1 MEELIRKKIA
11 EWSQAP
17 YNTET
22 IREIQDLSAKGD
34 EKELTERFYRSL
46 EFGTGGL
53 RGIIGAGTNRMN
65 IYTVGAATQGL
76 ANYISFMK
84 QGNKGVVIGFDSRI
98 KSDVFSKRTAEVMA
112 ANGIKVYIFDDVTP
126 VPLCSFAVRELRAAA
141 GIVITASHNPPEYN
155 GYKVYW
161 NDGAQV
167 VPPQDAEIITEVNKI
182 DSIDTIQSISYEEG
196 VSRGLISVIGDAVR
210 NSYIRNLEHYTLRE
224 KNPSTVKIVYSPL
237 HGTGYRIVPEVLS
250 HFGFTDISIV
260 KEQEKPDGNFPT
272 VKSPN
277 PEERAAM
284 AMSLDLAREVKADIV
299 LATDPDSDRMGVAFK
314 NEQGEY
320 VLINGNQI
328 GTMLE
333 YYILKRKTAEGTL
346 PAHSAVVKTIVT
358 TDLQAEIARSFNCR
372 VEDVLTGFKWIALKM
387 REYEESGSAR
397 FIFGGE
403 ESYGYLPVEFVR
415 DKDAV
420 SSCYFFAEMTD
431 WLKSSGRTLNDFLNE
446 IYATYGMYLEDLH
459 SLTLKGKEGMERI
472 GAIMAHFRK
481 HSPSEFCGTKVN
493 KISDIQALITRDLSG
508 NTEERIT
515 GLPQSDVLQYF
526 LEDGA
531 KITMRPSG
539 TEPKIKFYFSVREA
553 VTEAGHEA
561 MKSTLQKKIEAL
573 KKDLLAK
580 VEAV

>member
-1 MEELIRKKIA
+1 MDELIRKKIT
-11 EWSQAP
+11 EWTQPP
-17 YNTET
+17 YDTET
-22 IREIQDLSAKGD
+22 IREISDLAAAGND
-34 EKELTERFYRSL
+34 RELTERFYRNL

-76 ANYISFMK
+76 ANYISSM
-84 QGNKGVVIGFDSRI
+84 GHRDRGVVIAYDSRI
-98 KSDVFSKRTAEVMA
+98 KSDVFSMKTAEVMA

-126 VPLCSFAVRELRAAA
+126 VPLCSFAVRELKAAA

-161 NDGAQV
+161 DDGAQV
-167 VPPQDAEIITEVNKI
+167 VSPQDTEIITEVNKI
-182 DSIDTIQSISYEEG
+182 DSIDKIKSISYQDG
-196 VSRGLISVIGDAVR
+196 TAQGLITVIGEDIR
-210 NSYIRNLEHYTLRE
+210 NSYIRNLEQYALRE
-224 KNPSTVKIVYSPL
+224 KKPSPVKIVYSPL
-237 HGTGYRIVPEVLS
+237 HGTGYRIVPQVLS
-250 HFGFTDISIV
+250 HFGFTDINIV
-260 KEQEKPDGNFPT
+260 KAQEKPDGQFPT

-314 NEQGEY
+314 NEKGEY

-333 YYILKRKTAEGTL
+333 YYILKRKSAAGTL
-346 PAHSAVVKTIVT
+346 PENSAVVKTIVT
-358 TDLQAEIARSFNCR
+358 TELQAEIARSFNCR
-372 VEDVLTGFKWIALKM
+372 IEDVLTGFKWIALKM
-387 REYEESGSAR
+387 REYEESGSFR

-431 WLKSSGRTLNDFLNE
+431 WLKSTGQSLNDFLNE
-446 IYATYGMYLEDLH
+446 IYSTYGMYLEDLH
-459 SLTLKGKEGMERI
+459 SLTLKGKEGMEQI
-472 GAIMAHFRK
+472 GTIMAHFRK
-481 HSPSEFCGTKVN
+481 NPPADFSGTKVE
-493 KISDIQALITRDLSG
+493 KIADIQTLQVHDPSSG
-508 NTEERIT
+508 TDEPVA
-515 GLPQSDVLQYF
+515 GLPKSDVLQYF
-526 LEDGA
+526 LADGA

-553 VTEAGHEA
+553 VSEGGMEAVHEA
-561 MKSTLQKKIEAL
+561 LQKKIESL
-573 KKDLLAK
+573 KKDLLKK